1 MSFANKTDD
10 SSSCSRKCNCIFQ
23 TNLSLIY
30 TQVHL
35 RDIGDSVPDHLNKAN
50 IAIKQITQ
58 LNFPV

>member
-35 RDIGDSVPDHLNKAN
+35 RDIGDSVPDQLNKAN
-50 IAIKQITQ
+50 IEIKQITQ
-58 LNFPV
+58 LNFTV

>member
-1 MSFANKTDD
+1 MSFADKTDD
-10 SSSCSRKCNCIFQ
+10 SSSSSRKCNFIFQ

-30 TQVHL
+30 TQEHL
-35 RDIGDSVPDHLNKAN
+35 RDIGDSVSDHLNKAN